1 MQIRIIIKTNTD
13 IKFIGFRKYNI
24 SIVNVFK
31 GGGGKMEYYLA
42 IDIGASSGRHILG
55 SIENGKIKLEEIYRF
70 KNGIRK
76 IGNEFCWDIDNLF
89 NEIKSGIK
97 KCKEVNKIP
106 RTIGIDTWAVDFV
119 LLDNKEKRITN
130 AVSYRDDRTEG
141 MMEEV
146 FNTIPKDMMY
156 LYTGIQFQRFNT
168 IYQLMSIKKNNPEI
182 LEKAKTFLM
191 IPDYLNFLLT
201 GKKVNEYT
209 NASSTQLV
217 NSFDKRWDKK
227 ILTELG
233 ISHDIFQEIRLPKTS
248 LGSLRSEFVEEFGFD
263 MEVILPAT
271 HDTASAFISSVCND
285 SDSIYLSSG
294 TWSLIGVENRFPI
307 CVPQA
312 MDYNFTNE
320 GGIDYRYR
328 FLKNIMGLWVIQEV
342 QKNLDNKYS
351 FAELVELAKEHI
363 DFNSIIN
370 VDDDRFLKP
379 ENMLEE
385 IKMYCI
391 ETNQKVPELPGEF
404 AICVYKSLANCYK
417 EAVDSLEE
425 IFEKKFKRINIFGGG
440 CQNKLLNELVAKV
453 TEKEVIAGPI
463 EATAIGN
470 IVAQLLSKD
479 IFNDLQEARNAIR
492 ESFDIEVFR

>member
-1 MQIRIIIKTNTD
+1 MN
-13 IKFIGFRKYNI
+13 
-24 SIVNVFK
+24 
-31 GGGGKMEYYLA
+31 YYLA

-55 SIENGKIKLEEIYRF
+55 SVENGKIKLEEIYRF
-70 KNGIRK
+70 ENGISK
-76 IGNEFCWDIDNLF
+76 IGNEYCWNIEQLFKDI
-89 NEIKSGIK
+89 KAGIK
-97 KCKEVNKIP
+97 KCKEIGKIP
-106 RTIGIDTWAVDFV
+106 TSIGIDTWAVDFV
-119 LLDNKEKRITN
+119 LLDENDGILGN

-141 MMEEV
+141 MMEEAFKV
-146 FNTIPKDMMY
+146 IPKDMMY

-168 IYQLMSIKKNNPEI
+168 VYQLLSIKKNNPEM

-201 GKKVNEYT
+201 GKKANEYT

-217 NSFDKRWDKK
+217 NSFDRTWDTKM
-227 ILTELG
+227 LEELG
-233 ISHDIFQEIRLPKTS
+233 INKDIFQEIKLPKTS
-248 LGSLRSEFVEEFGFD
+248 LGNLREELVEEFGFD

-271 HDTASAFISSVCND
+271 HDTGSAFISSVCND

-342 QKNLDNKYS
+342 RRNLDNKYS
-351 FAELVELAKEHI
+351 FAELVDLAREHM
-363 DFNSIIN
+363 DFASIVD

-379 ENMLEE
+379 ENMIEE
-385 IKMYCI
+385 IKKYCA
-391 ETNQKVPELPGEF
+391 ETNQKAPEEVGEI
-404 AICVYKSLANCYK
+404 ALCVFNSLAHCYK
-417 EAVDSLEE
+417 KAVGNLEE
-425 IFEKKFKRINIFGGG
+425 IFEKEFKRINIFGGG
-440 CQNKLLNELVAKV
+440 CQNNLLNELVAKI
-453 TEKEVIAGPI
+453 TEKEVLAGPV

-470 IVAQLLSKD
+470 LVAQLISKNEFKDLS
-479 IFNDLQEARNAIR
+479 EARQAIK
-492 ESFDIEVFR
+492 ESFDIKIFK

>member
-1 MQIRIIIKTNTD
+1 MN
-13 IKFIGFRKYNI
+13 
-24 SIVNVFK
+24 
-31 GGGGKMEYYLA
+31 YYLA

-55 SIENGKIKLEEIYRF
+55 SVENGKIKLEEIYRF
-70 KNGIRK
+70 ENGISK
-76 IGNEFCWDIDNLF
+76 IGNEYCWNIEQLFKDI
-89 NEIKSGIK
+89 KAGIK
-97 KCKEVNKIP
+97 KCKEIGKIP
-106 RTIGIDTWAVDFV
+106 TSIGIDTWAVDFV
-119 LLDNKEKRITN
+119 LLDENDGILGN

-141 MMEEV
+141 MMEEAFKV
-146 FNTIPKDMMY
+146 IPKDMMY

-168 IYQLMSIKKNNPEI
+168 VYQLLSIKKNNPEV

-201 GKKVNEYT
+201 GKKANEYT

-217 NSFDKRWDKK
+217 NSFDRTWDEKM
-227 ILTELG
+227 LEELG
-233 ISHDIFQEIRLPKTS
+233 INKDIFQDIKLPKTS
-248 LGSLRSEFVEEFGFD
+248 LGKLREELVEEFGFD

-271 HDTASAFISSVCND
+271 HDTGSAFISSVCND

-342 QKNLDNKYS
+342 RRNLDNKYS
-351 FAELVELAKEHI
+351 FAELVDLAREHM
-363 DFNSIIN
+363 DFSSIVD

-379 ENMLEE
+379 ENMIEE
-385 IKMYCI
+385 IKQYCV
-391 ETNQKVPELPGEF
+391 ETNQKAPEEVGEI
-404 AICVYKSLANCYK
+404 ALCVFNSLAHCYK
-417 EAVDSLEE
+417 KAVGNLEE
-425 IFEKKFKRINIFGGG
+425 IFEKEFKRINIFGGG
-440 CQNKLLNELVAKV
+440 SQNNLLNELVAKI
-453 TEKEVIAGPI
+453 TEKEVLAGPV

-470 IVAQLLSKD
+470 IVAQLISKNEFKDLS
-479 IFNDLQEARNAIR
+479 EARQAIK
-492 ESFDIEVFR
+492 ESFDIKVFKSVRS